1 MATKI
6 RPGGMDVSEPF
17 RYLRLVGE
25 KMNQLNMNTQTFS
38 VDEWAAAMM
47 ASVSEIDELGREL
60 VARHRQGSER
70 AEEVCRNWR
79 LEERPA
85 EQHIA
90 LGSLFAA
97 AREILESLVETEIL
111 LQADTMASAA
121 QAIEE
126 NLPTIEEGFL
136 AVRHCAQ
143 DLLHWADRYG
153 TPENSGVTASYRA
166 AHDKLISFAPVF
178 KPRLETLQAQLL
190 GLVESDETGPAVRR
204 LLSAITRYNAVLDS
218 ARRFVA
224 VVVEPPLEL
233 VFAETGQFLEDV
245 QEIPLETRGLV
256 GSELNDCCRSLLYE
270 PAIFARAVKAVETK
284 QPEGIDSSLV
294 VLESHGLRILFTVEE
309 DPIFGQLTVHLLRAV
324 GALEFDSACA
334 GVSRALA
341 EEWE

>member
-1 MATKI
+1 
-6 RPGGMDVSEPF
+6 MDVSGPF

-25 KMNQLNMNTQTFS
+25 EMNQLNMNTQTFS

-47 ASVSEIDELGREL
+47 AAVSEIDELGREL
-60 VARHRQGSER
+60 IARHRQGSER

-79 LEERPA
+79 LEERQA
-85 EQHIA
+85 QQRIA

-121 QAIEE
+121 EAIEK
-126 NLPTIEEGFL
+126 NLPTVEEGFL

-153 TPENSGVTASYRA
+153 TPENSGVSASYRA
-166 AHDKLISFAPVF
+166 AHNKLTSYAPVF
-178 KPRLETLQAQLL
+178 KPRLEALQVQLL
-190 GLVESDETGPAVRR
+190 GLATSNEAGPAVTT

-233 VFAETGQFLEDV
+233 VFAETKQFLEDV

-256 GSELNDCCRSLLYE
+256 GSELNDCCRSLMYD
-270 PAIFARAVKAVETK
+270 PTIFAKSVKPVEVQ
-284 QPEGIDSSLV
+284 QPEGIESSLV
-294 VLESHGLRILFTVEE
+294 VFDSHGMRILFTVEE
-309 DPIFGQLTVHLLRAV
+309 DPIFGQLTVHLLRVV
-324 GALEFDSACA
+324 GESEFDSACA
-334 GVSRALA
+334 GVSRTLA